1 MEQLLVE
8 RVESL
13 WLKLNIEQLS
23 VRERV
28 ESLWLK
34 LNIKQLSV
42 RERVESVWLKPYN
55 CVDKS
60 GSK

>member
-1 MEQLLVE
+1 MV
-8 RVESL
+8 
-13 WLKLNIEQLS
+13 KLNIEQLS

-28 ESLWLK
+28 ESVWLK
-34 LNIKQLSV
+34 LNIEQLSV

-55 CVDKS
+55 CVDKG